1 LLSATWVGDER
12 RTKACDAQITA
23 SSNARIDDTVRTTVQ
38 ESSCKNLSWAITL
51 RNWFLLETGFPLS
64 CIQIKMVELFGK
76 VSEEV
81 QVVEAQE
88 LADPCF
94 LQKEGSVVAYFCL

>member
-1 LLSATWVGDER
+1 M
-12 RTKACDAQITA
+12 
-23 SSNARIDDTVRTTVQ
+23 
-38 ESSCKNLSWAITL
+38 
-51 RNWFLLETGFPLS
+51 S

-81 QVVEAQE
+81 LVVEAQE

-94 LQKEGSVVAYFCL
+94 LQEEGSVVAYFCL